1 MYKNSAG
8 CGGNAGTDLW
18 NGYPIEGKNHQLC
31 TSLSGTSRPADEAIL
46 KDLELQGTHHSFDE
60 MVCIEQKYDAGKAD
74 ELCAAIK
81 KYMVEAAKTKSEKEK
96 VKDVTVQ
103 NIINWGVVKNVDGT

>member
-1 MYKNSAG
+1 
-8 CGGNAGTDLW
+8 
-18 NGYPIEGKNHQLC
+18 
-31 TSLSGTSRPADEAIL
+31 
-46 KDLELQGTHHSFDE
+46 
-60 MVCIEQKYDAGKAD
+60 MVCIEQKYDASKAD

-103 NIINWGVVKNVDGT
+103 NLINWGVIKNVDGTLFIGLLNLLIKWSLEIPFINKNNSLRSFE